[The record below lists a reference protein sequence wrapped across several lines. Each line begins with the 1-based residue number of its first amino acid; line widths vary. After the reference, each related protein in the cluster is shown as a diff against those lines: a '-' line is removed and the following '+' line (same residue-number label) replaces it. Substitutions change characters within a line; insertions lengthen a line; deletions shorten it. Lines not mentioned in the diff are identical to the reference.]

1 MQTSSQKHQVPQA
14 AGEQQTPPDEA
25 RSDVSL
31 PQDPPARFVE
41 RRKTRRGGDQGRER
55 RQFGSSYHDLSP
67 DAREIAL
74 AIDGYKAKH
83 RRRYVTFEEM
93 LSVIHELGYQRPSPE

>member
-1 MQTSSQKHQVPQA
+1 MQTSLRDQQTLQT
-14 AGEQQTPPDEA
+14 AGEPQTTPDQAHSEP
-25 RSDVSL
+25 SYS
-31 PQDPPARFVE
+31 PESSARFVE
-41 RRKTRRGGDQGRER
+41 RRKTKRGTNRTGER

-67 DAREIAL
+67 DAREIAM

-93 LSVIHELGYQRPSPE
+93 LNVIQELGYKRP